1 MGYKRRPLSE
11 EEIDEIVSEQA
22 DDDSAWGKPV
32 RVRRPKVAVAY
43 KERRQAMSAT
53 LDKIIEEVRA
63 LSPEERQQLREM
75 LDMETRAAELRRIQS
90 KYAHLTT
97 SSEAFAARK
106 SEEIEREDR
115 RR

>member
-1 MGYKRRPLSE
+1 
-11 EEIDEIVSEQA
+11 
-22 DDDSAWGKPV
+22 
-32 RVRRPKVAVAY
+32 
-43 KERRQAMSAT
+43 MSAT

-63 LSPEERQQLREM
+63 LSPEEQQQLREM
-75 LDMETRAAELRRIQS
+75 LEKETRLSELRRIQD

-106 SEEIEREDR
+106 AEEIAMEER

>member
-1 MGYKRRPLSE
+1 MSDGKRTFSE
-11 EEIDEIVSEQA
+11 EEIDEIIVGQA
-22 DDDSAWGKPV
+22 GDNFAWKKPV
-32 RVRRPKVAVAY
+32 RVRRSKVIVANN
-43 KERRQAMSAT
+43 ERRHVMSAT

-75 LDMETRAAELRRIQS
+75 LDMEKRTAELRRIQN

-97 SSEAFAARK
+97 GSEAFATRK
-106 SEEIEREDR
+106 SEEIELEDR